1 MTLFLCIYTLN
12 LWSGPSDKDI
22 LCVNEI
28 VGVSYTLKSWWILF
42 LSSCVVFGCSIH
54 LHIRISYYLDS
65 QPDTPFAI
73 TLGLVS
79 MIISLFHI
87 LVHYNVFT
95 DNSNNNNNTTGGSTS
110 TMMSI
115 NIQEGGLF
123 ELLCSFFLIFIWIVG
138 VAVLTA
144 DNGIGATMEG
154 SECKTDFS
162 SGETWNSQ
170 SYDIADSNC
179 TIILYYENSQG
190 QILNYTVPCAELPR
204 DIPGSNLYYGV
215 WICLLSSID
224 ISLKWKAAQA
234 LRFAS
239 QSQTHAA
246 AQETTTTTTTTSV
259 QQPAGQQ
266 QQQQI
271 EEQ

>member
-22 LCVNEI
+22 LCINEI
-28 VGVSYTLKSWWILF
+28 VGVSYTLKSWWIHF

-54 LHIRISYYLDS
+54 LHIRISYYSDN

-73 TLGLVS
+73 ILGLVS
-79 MIISLFHI
+79 MVVSLFHI

-95 DNSNNNNNTTGGSTS
+95 DNNNNNNNTTGGSTS
-110 TMMSI
+110 TMMSM

-123 ELLCSFFLIFIWIVG
+123 ELLCSFFLILIWIVG

-144 DNGIGATMEG
+144 DNQLAATMEG
-154 SECKTDFS
+154 SECKSDFS
-162 SGETWNSQ
+162 SGATWRSP
-170 SYDIADSNC
+170 SYNITDQNC
-179 TIILYYENSQG
+179 TIILYYENLQG
-190 QILNYTVPCAELPR
+190 QILNYTVPCTELPR

-215 WICLLSSID
+215 WVCLLSSID
-224 ISLKWKAAQA
+224 IALKWKAAQA

-239 QSQTHAA
+239 QSQTHTA
-246 AQETTTTTTTTSV
+246 AQETTTTGV
-259 QQPAGQQ
+259 QQSAGQQ

>member
-22 LCVNEI
+22 LSVNEI

-54 LHIRISYYLDS
+54 LHIRISYYLDN
-65 QPDTPFAI
+65 QPDTTFAI
-73 TLGLVS
+73 ILGLAS

-95 DNSNNNNNTTGGSTS
+95 DNNNNNNNNTIGGSTS
-110 TMMSI
+110 TMMSM

-123 ELLCSFFLIFIWIVG
+123 ELLCSFFLILIWIIG

-162 SGETWNSQ
+162 SGETWNSP
-170 SYDIADSNC
+170 SYSTTDSNC

-190 QILNYTVPCAELPR
+190 LVSNYTVPCAELPR
-204 DIPGSNLYYGV
+204 DIPGSNLYYGA

-239 QSQTHAA
+239 QSQTHVA
-246 AQETTTTTTTTSV
+246 AQDTTTTTGV
-259 QQPAGQQ
+259 QQPAGQ
-266 QQQQI
+266 
-271 EEQ
+271 